1 MTNPKDWTEPTIPGF
16 VKPSLPTSP
25 TTTNPPNLSA
35 VSDTIPQGTGKLP
48 TNEETEAACK
58 ALATNIEEALRSCEQ
73 IASYRIA
80 NRELSLAKTKLE
92 EALMWLEKSVFYV
105 PAD

>member
-16 VKPSLPTSP
+16 SSPSLPSTP
-25 TTTNPPNLSA
+25 TPNLSA
-35 VSDTIPQGTGKLP
+35 DHGTGALP
-48 TNEETEAACK
+48 TAQETEAACK

-80 NRELSLAKTKLE
+80 NRELSLTKTKLE
-92 EALMWLEKSVFYV
+92 EAMMWLEKSVFYV